1 MAGDALPGRKMAR
14 AHAGNIQRARSAGA
28 MCTKATLGFPEF
40 GQFQAGLTEV
50 KPGRGADV

>member
-1 MAGDALPGRKMAR
+1 MAGDALPERKVAQAR
-14 AHAGNIQRARSAGA
+14 AGNIQRARSGGA
-28 MCTKATLGFPEF
+28 MCAKATLGFPKF

>member
-1 MAGDALPGRKMAR
+1 MAGDALPERKVAQAR
-14 AHAGNIQRARSAGA
+14 AGKIQRARSGGA
-28 MCTKATLGFPEF
+28 MCAKATLGFPKF